1 MWRRNGFTSGAELVE
16 ASVVAL
22 YAGDDIEAFRR
33 ADAPRSARFVAG
45 EWMRSRRLSVA
56 HDSPRG
62 RS

>member
-1 MWRRNGFTSGAELVE
+1 MWRRNGFTSAELVE
-16 ASVVAL
+16 ASGGAHH
-22 YAGDDIEAFRR
+22 AGDHKETFRR

>member
-1 MWRRNGFTSGAELVE
+1 MWRRNGFTSAELVE
-16 ASVVAL
+16 ASGVAL

-33 ADAPRSARFVAG
+33 ADAPRSVRFVAG